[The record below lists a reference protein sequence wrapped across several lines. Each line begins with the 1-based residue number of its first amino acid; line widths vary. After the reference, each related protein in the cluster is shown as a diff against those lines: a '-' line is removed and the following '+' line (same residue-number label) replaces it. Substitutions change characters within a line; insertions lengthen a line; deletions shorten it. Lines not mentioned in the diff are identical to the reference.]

1 MTAVKVVKKSGHSE
15 QRATS
20 IFDNRGFLDRKER
33 PALLVMSIDVE
44 FAAVEVGN
52 CDLHEQPSLGLV
64 SPSHP

>member
-1 MTAVKVVKKSGHSE
+1 
-15 QRATS
+15 
-20 IFDNRGFLDRKER
+20 
-33 PALLVMSIDVE
+33 MSIDVE